1 MIHPNEIKPLTPLSG
16 GVVLIVGVK
25 SSNLDDEIKTHPRV
39 VIWDSQQEH
48 WTNKDMPANTR
59 AVFMTRFISHS
70 AHGKIVAEARKRNIN
85 IFNPEGT
92 GLIAR
97 QVKELLHI
105 QPETKPET
113 EAKEMK
119 QHGKLTPLI
128 PHIDFSMGNTDNARH
143 LMVMAKE
150 LGIETTEGSLTQF
163 VVVQRR
169 KQNQTAVPK
178 SLQSKLDVSVQMLDN
193 AIKDMT
199 DMRAFLIATVEENKQ
214 LKAKLDGFKKLLGE

>member
-1 MIHPNEIKPLTPLSG
+1 
-16 GVVLIVGVK
+16 
-25 SSNLDDEIKTHPRV
+25 
-39 VIWDSQQEH
+39 
-48 WTNKDMPANTR
+48 
-59 AVFMTRFISHS
+59 
-70 AHGKIVAEARKRNIN
+70 
-85 IFNPEGT
+85 
-92 GLIAR
+92 
-97 QVKELLHI
+97 
-105 QPETKPET
+105 
-113 EAKEMK
+113 
-119 QHGKLTPLI
+119 
-128 PHIDFSMGNTDNARH
+128 
-143 LMVMAKE
+143 MAKE